1 MYIIPYFLENE
12 AKKLLKIKLSE
23 FINDVT
29 NDLLDNVFRYNS
41 DNKYENLMLNF
52 EENTRK
58 NILKVIVDTFKILDD
73 LYLKSDDRKK
83 QFNICVKKCHR
94 SIVTI
99 FGILEFDRVYYYDK
113 NDRKKHFYFIDTL
126 FHLPEYDRYDK
137 IIKGIAIDNAIATSQ
152 KKGAEITSNQINS
165 ILSYLNNNQPINI
178 SRQDIYNWLDKW
190 NVPNIEYSVIESD
203 SDTLYI
209 MIDEK
214 YIHEQLKIY
223 FKEDTKIETKTTEQ
237 IKKEF
242 TNFMNWLSNPNKQ
255 LLLPAPKTKSRNF
268 IMSKAFV
275 TFTDIITKG
284 KRRILNNK
292 FTFLTTGKNP
302 WNEFMDTISKIF
314 DFKKFKNIKVLSD
327 AGSWILAGTSNLKL
341 FCENVIIPCLCEF
354 HVKQKINRSTKD
366 ETLRKK
372 LWECIDNDDKTSFY
386 SIFKTIL
393 KDKDSKRTKTLK
405 SYRLYIIS
413 HWNSIKEMKKSK
425 YKSSMESHISHDIAR
440 PFSYEPKAY
449 STRHIQK
456 LIKLQ
461 EYKLNGINIL
471 NLYLN
476 SCNNQEVTT
485 IKKEQLSFSIFDNH
499 SSNLPI
505 LNSTDFKISH
515 LFRVLTA

>member
-1 MYIIPYFLENE
+1 MY
-12 AKKLLKIKLSE
+12 
-23 FINDVT
+23 
-29 NDLLDNVFRYNS
+29 
-41 DNKYENLMLNF
+41 
-52 EENTRK
+52 
-58 NILKVIVDTFKILDD
+58 
-73 LYLKSDDRKK
+73 
-83 QFNICVKKCHR
+83 R

-99 FGILEFDRVYYYDK
+99 FGILEFDRVYYCDK

-137 IIKGIAIDNAIATSQ
+137 IIKGIAIDNAIATNQ
-152 KKGAEITSNQINS
+152 KKGAEIASNQINS

-209 MIDEK
+209 IIDEK

-255 LLLPAPKTKSRNF
+255 LLLPVPKTKSKNF
-268 IMSKAFV
+268 IMSKAFI

-284 KRRILNNK
+284 KRKILNNK

-314 DFKKFKNIKVLSD
+314 DFKKFKNIKVLND

-366 ETLRKK
+366 ESLRKK
-372 LWECIDNDDKTSFY
+372 LWKCIDNDDKTLF
-386 SIFKTIL
+386 IL
-393 KDKDSKRTKTLK
+393 FLK
-405 SYRLYIIS
+405 LYLKIRIP
-413 HWNSIKEMKKSK
+413 KEL
-425 YKSSMESHISHDIAR
+425 
-440 PFSYEPKAY
+440 
-449 STRHIQK
+449 K
-456 LIKLQ
+456 L
-461 EYKLNGINIL
+461 L
-471 NLYLN
+471 NLIVIILYL
-476 SCNNQEVTT
+476 
-485 IKKEQLSFSIFDNH
+485 IG
-499 SSNLPI
+499 I
-505 LNSTDFKISH
+505 L
-515 LFRVLTA
+515 